1 MSAGKWWGP
10 PSERDQRHAALL
22 ADWFRLKTAISQAQS
37 ARTLRRLQ
45 AQIAEVDQQLADLEA
60 QRGNEAHADR

>member
-1 MSAGKWWGP
+1 MIHEYSKWTEP

-22 ADWFRLKTAISQAQS
+22 ANWFRLKTAINQAQS

-45 AQIAEVDQQLADLEA
+45 AQLAEVDQQLADLEA
-60 QRGNEAHADR
+60 QNATEG